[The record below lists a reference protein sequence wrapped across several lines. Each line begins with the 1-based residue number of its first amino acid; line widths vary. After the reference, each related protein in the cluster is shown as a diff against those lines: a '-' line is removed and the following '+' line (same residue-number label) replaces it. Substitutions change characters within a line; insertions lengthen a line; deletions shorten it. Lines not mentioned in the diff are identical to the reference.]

1 MECIF
6 IPTGVQTNINSLVG
20 GQSHLI
26 FLFIVLCCALHVG
39 CCNGRTIEAQGGAA
53 EEDVKTYELQGVD
66 GCREESAKGYEE
78 EQGRNACGALR
89 GAGAWL
95 LKVLCAVV

>member
-1 MECIF
+1 M
-6 IPTGVQTNINSLVG
+6 
-20 GQSHLI
+20 
-26 FLFIVLCCALHVG
+26 LCCALHVG

-78 EQGRNACGALR
+78 EQGRNAFGSLR

-95 LKVLCAVV
+95 LKVLWTALCGGRILRDLRFAD